1 MTTQE
6 NFLSNCETCR
16 RVIGFPHDVE
26 VRNLISVPMFHV
38 TGCNSQL
45 LITEM
50 MGGTVVIMPAF
61 EVQAFLRATVDER
74 INVLTSVPAIYWL
87 AMNQPNFSDFDVS
100 TSVGSRTEGHR
111 RPRT

>member
-16 RVIGFPHDVE
+16 RVIGFPDDVE

-50 MGGTVVIMPAF
+50 LGGTVVIMPAF
-61 EVQAFLRATVDER
+61 EVQAFLAGDRGRA
-74 INVLTSVPAIYWL
+74 A
-87 AMNQPNFSDFDVS
+87 S
-100 TSVGSRTEGHR
+100 TCSPPCPPSTGW
-111 RPRT
+111 P